1 MSFMLLIH
9 EQRGDREQ
17 RTQSEAVALYDEM
30 VAFGEALASD
40 GLLVRAESLKSD
52 KDAVRLEVREGEM
65 QLLDGPFTESKE
77 MIGGFF
83 LLNCATQA
91 EAIEIAKR
99 CPATRFASVVVRE
112 LAPCHEGSS
121 HD

>member
-9 EQRGDREQ
+9 EQRGDRDK
-17 RTQSEAVALYDEM
+17 RSDAEARALYDEM
-30 VAFGEALASD
+30 LAFGAALDAD

-52 KDAVRLEVREGEM
+52 KDAIRLQAAEDGEIR
-65 QLLDGPFTESKE
+65 LFDGPFAESKE

-91 EAIEIAKR
+91 EAVEIAKR
-99 CPATRFASVVVRE
+99 CPAARFASVVVRE
-112 LAPCHEGSS
+112 LAPCHVG
-121 HD
+121 